1 MTLTTKS
8 GSSIAGA
15 LKEETETAVTLI
27 LPDKTETT
35 VKVSDIATR
44 TQPISTMPPMG
55 NILSANELRD
65 IIAYLTGKNNL
76 IR

>member
-1 MTLTTKS
+1 MMSITTQS
-8 GSSIAGA
+8 GSSFSGA
-15 LKEETETAVTLI
+15 LKEDTKTSVTLI

-55 NILSANELRD
+55 SILSPNELRD
-65 IIAYLTGKNNL
+65 LVEFL
-76 IR
+76 VELE